1 MKKIIMPIVL
11 IVLIV
16 GSVIII
22 SRIGTVDASSNDLIE
37 ENEVASIEHFNIC
50 IVPDLSNRLDI
61 EKCPKPIDDSQMVD
75 AIIDE
80 IYPTIL
86 KNRVD
91 MNQPDKIFVKF
102 TSPKIINYYNVNNA
116 ILTFD
121 FEKFENQIDRI
132 NYLTNRDG
140 KSEFENDK
148 HAFKNE
154 FKTLLSNARQRACGA
169 DVWSFFNNEINNTCI
184 RTEVQRIDDQDYIFE
199 HKYKNIIVLFTDG
212 YVEAGLYEANNT
224 TGNKT
229 YHLSSNLIREFRTKY
244 EQSNETD
251 IQTFFT
257 KYGYGLVTLDNP
269 ILKDVEVLAV
279 EFYDRSLTLSGNAT
293 VHPTDG
299 EILELFWNDW
309 MMKSGVKKFK
319 SCKIASSVDEFM
331 NEFHQFAEINIR

>member
-1 MKKIIMPIVL
+1 MKKIIIPIIL
-11 IVLIV
+11 IVFII
-16 GSVIII
+16 GSAIII
-22 SRIGTVDASSNDLIE
+22 GRIGTVDASSNALLD

-50 IVPDLSNRLDI
+50 LVPDLSNRLDI
-61 EKCPKPIDDSQMVD
+61 EKCPKPIDDSQLVN

-102 TSPKIINYYNVNNA
+102 TSPRIINYYNVNNSV
-116 ILTFD
+116 LTFD

-132 NYLTNRDG
+132 NYLTNRDDKG
-140 KSEFENDK
+140 KFESDK
-148 HAFKNE
+148 HAFKNA
-154 FKTLLSNARQRACGA
+154 FKILLNNARQRVCGA

-184 RTEVQRIDDQDYIFE
+184 RTEVNRIDNKDYILE

-212 YVEAGLYEANNT
+212 YVEAGLYGPNNM

-244 EQSNETD
+244 EQSKETD
-251 IQTFFT
+251 IQTFFN
-257 KYGYGLVTLDNP
+257 KYGYGLVPLNNP

-279 EFYDRSLTLSGNAT
+279 EFYDRSLTPSGNAT

-309 MMKSGVKKFK
+309 MMMSGVKKFK
-319 SCKIASSVDEFM
+319 SCKITSSVDEFM
-331 NEFHQFAEINIR
+331 NEFHEFTGIRVR